1 MKQSQTLKKGAHMNH
16 QHNHI
21 AFTVIVLIL
30 FCPLLH
36 TKEVKKEV
44 TEKKENTAPYDEV
57 IYNWSRTFAEVLQ
70 LAGQKHY
77 KIQDAEKCFH
87 KSIGGFLN
95 CLDPHS
101 GFLEPKTYNK
111 MIEET
116 SGEFFGIG
124 VVIDNT
130 RSEKDKAILII
141 NTIPGGPSD
150 KAGIQALD
158 KIVEIDGDILEGM
171 STEEATSKLRGE
183 RNSSVTIK
191 VLREGHPDLLSFDIT
206 RDIVKEQSSLSFY
219 VPQYN
224 IYYVSLTTFADNSA
238 QQLEK
243 LLNQASAKQ
252 YKGLIL
258 DLRSNTG
265 GLLTSAINIAGLFL
279 EKGSLVVSIKG
290 KADER
295 LEEYKTDRE
304 PAANNSLPV
313 FILINNYTASA
324 AEILSG
330 CLKIHSNSLSQS
342 SDKQKNPQKK
352 LMIFLVGTKSFGKGS
367 VQEVIPISNNCAI
380 KLTTSLYYL
389 PEDTLIQGK
398 GIEPDF
404 VIERMTPPTEKIK
417 WFTEHHGREQNLSG
431 FINTT
436 EKKDDKK
443 KKKKE
448 DKKHK
453 TWAERVQEMLN
464 QDNQFKTTINL
475 INLLDIA
482 KKCHPNEVNNRHKA
496 IAYLQKHMVTD
507 QEITLEEVKG

>member
-1 MKQSQTLKKGAHMNH
+1 MRNRLLTISCCLLALFALTAFLEAKSKEALKEEEKIETL
-16 QHNHI
+16 
-21 AFTVIVLIL
+21 
-30 FCPLLH
+30 
-36 TKEVKKEV
+36 
-44 TEKKENTAPYDEV
+44 PYDEV

-70 LAGQKHY
+70 LAGKKHY
-77 KIQDAEKCFH
+77 SVKETEKCFH
-87 KSIGGFLN
+87 KAIGGFLN

-101 GFLEPKTYNK
+101 GFLEPKTYTK

-130 RSEKDKAILII
+130 RSDKDKALLII

-171 STEEATSKLRGE
+171 STEEATTKLRGE
-183 RNSSVTIK
+183 RNTNVTIK
-191 VLREGHPDLLSFDIT
+191 VLREGHPDLLTFEIT
-206 RDIVKEQSSLSFY
+206 RDVVKEQSSLSFY
-219 VPQYN
+219 LPAYN

-243 LLNQASAKQ
+243 LLQQAATKQ
-252 YKGLIL
+252 YKGLVL

-279 EKGSLVVSIKG
+279 DKESLVVAIKG
-290 KADER
+290 KEDSR
-295 LEEYKTDRE
+295 HEEYKTDRD
-304 PAANNSLPV
+304 PVANNTLPV

-330 CLKIHSNSLSQS
+330 CLKIHSTSLSQTS
-342 SDKQKNPQKK
+342 EKNKTDQKK

-404 VIERMTPPTEKIK
+404 AIERMSPPTEKVK
-417 WFTEHHGREQNLSG
+417 WFTEHHGREHNLSG
-431 FINTT
+431 FIDT
-436 EKKDDKK
+436 EKKKDDKDKK

-448 DKKHK
+448 EKKHK

-464 QDNQFKTTINL
+464 QDNQFKMTINL
-475 INLLDIA
+475 INFLDVA
-482 KKCHPNEVNNRHKA
+482 KKCYPQEVNSRQKA
-496 IAYLQKHMVTD
+496 VAYLQKQFVTD
-507 QEITLEEVKG
+507 QEIKLEEVKG